1 MSELGIAPADVLCP
15 PFNLPREPF
24 EYRFK
29 APRHLPMLQR
39 CRAAP
44 VRASPILLGL
54 TLDCRRNLF

>member
-29 APRHLPMLQR
+29 APRHLPMPRR

-44 VRASPILLGL
+44 VRARSRIARLAVNSTNGIA
-54 TLDCRRNLF
+54 